1 MPDFQQYM
9 QSSRLRIF
17 STFFKI
23 YTSNIPECLI
33 LRLFFFIIEIFRAI
47 LASMNKNIHT
57 KPIGYLLERTTRVVK
72 LVFHKCFKELGIDI
86 TPEQWVVMDSLYQNN
101 GQSQKDLAS
110 DSFKDAPTISRIIN
124 VLEKKDWVTRTP
136 SEEDRRFFIIH
147 QTDEGRKIADI
158 LQSEISKIRE
168 QGWKN
173 LSQEDYDVFTKIIN
187 QVFDNY
193 S

>member
-1 MPDFQQYM
+1 ML
-9 QSSRLRIF
+9 SLNVI
-17 STFFKI
+17 
-23 YTSNIPECLI
+23 
-33 LRLFFFIIEIFRAI
+33 FFIIELFKPI
-47 LASMNKNIHT
+47 LALMNKNIHT

-72 LVFHKCFKELGIDI
+72 LGFHKCFKDLGIDI
-86 TPEQWVVMDSLYQNN
+86 TPEQWVVMDSLYQSN

-110 DSFKDAPTISRIIN
+110 GSFKDAPTISRIIN
-124 VLEKKDWVTRTP
+124 VLEKKNWVTRTP
-136 SEEDRRFFIIH
+136 SEQDRRYFIIH
-147 QTDEGRKIADI
+147 QTEEGRRTTEI

-187 QVFDNY
+187 QVFENY